1 MLVKNP
7 RFLITFIVAFFLIVM
22 AIVAVKSQSF
32 RSGRTGQDV
41 AVMELIRGKAT
52 NK

>member
-7 RFLITFIVAFFLIVM
+7 RVLFTLIISFFLIVM
-22 AIVAVKSQSF
+22 AIVAFKSQSF

-41 AVMELIRGKAT
+41 ALMELIREK
-52 NK
+52 K